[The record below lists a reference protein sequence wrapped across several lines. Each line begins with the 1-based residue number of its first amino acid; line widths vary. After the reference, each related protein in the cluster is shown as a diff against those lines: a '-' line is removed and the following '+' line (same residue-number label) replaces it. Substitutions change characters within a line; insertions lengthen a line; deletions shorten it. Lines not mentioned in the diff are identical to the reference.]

1 MHGVARAGTA
11 TVFPQT
17 IGLAAMFDEKLLHS
31 VAEVIA
37 EEARA
42 KYNVARAYNDRGGYI
57 KG

>member
-42 KYNVARAYNDRGGYI
+42 KYNVARAYNDRGGI
-57 KG
+57 